1 MEKDKKFD
9 KEWRQRGLK
18 LKKVKNRGLSK
29 EQDSKPGRQTDRE
42 RQTERERDSWR
53 EREI

>member
-18 LKKVKNRGLSK
+18 LKKVKNAPGALALGVHFAHPISRILAVHTDQLLS
-29 EQDSKPGRQTDRE
+29 
-42 RQTERERDSWR
+42 
-53 EREI
+53 